1 MNQPF
6 SALTS
11 DKFAHVFASGLNR
24 NVWTRIRGS
33 GRLVTAKL
41 RKKYGPKVWKITTSS
56 SSCCFSRILCPAFC
70 KGVTRKTKKKDAKKR
85 LFLPQFHRSSSIFFS
100 ITTSQPCQLYIRH
113 HHPGKRCLIE
123 VLRPKNHQQLR
134 PNDQFRGR

>member
-70 KGVTRKTKKKDAKKR
+70 KGVTRKNKNKQLKR
-85 LFLPQFHRSSSIFFS
+85 LLLPQFHRISSLFFS
-100 ITTSQPCQLYIRH
+100 PQTSQPCQLYIRH